1 MPYIRD
7 DEAMFD
13 SGDEELFESLLED
26 DEEKW
31 DEPEWATEAALPRY
45 RRGATRLPLPARRPF
60 RPIGGATGA
69 SIQTPAGRAQVQF
82 PKPVATQ
89 EAVNALARE
98 LKGEIASLAVSIKKV
113 NQTLDQNT
121 SIVDKKINA
130 VSTNLK
136 KSGEMNPMMMLLP
149 MLLTKNPTL
158 TNVTLEPLDALG
170 NPIDTADFSAGPVN
184 FKVDSQAVTQ
194 DNTTLPLL
202 LMMMMMGGSSG
213 GSGGSEPTNMMMM
226 MMVLVLSGGFGK

>member
-7 DEAMFD
+7 DVTLFD

-31 DEPEWATEAALPRY
+31 EDPEWATEAALPRY

-69 SIQTPAGRAQVQF
+69 SIQTPAGRAQVHF

-98 LKGEIASLAVSIKKV
+98 LKGEIAGLTASIKKV

-130 VSTNLK
+130 VSVNLK
-136 KSGEMNPMMMLLP
+136 KTGEMSPMMLLP

-158 TNVTLEPLDALG
+158 TNLTLKPLDALG
-170 NPIDTADFSAGPVN
+170 NPIETADFSAGPVN

-194 DNTTLPLL
+194 DNSTLPLL
-202 LMMMMMGGSSG
+202 LMMMMGGGLG
-213 GSGGSEPTNMMMM
+213 GSGGSESTNMMMM
-226 MMVLVLSGGFGK
+226 VLLLTGGFGK